1 MNWPSTVIMPA
12 TACIHSNKFPAS
24 SLAACFTP
32 VYWYHGLNK
41 SSTSITVIAFGAAG
55 DVVWGQVAEPGL
67 GIKGYWEDPDRRA
80 EMEFDAQVDFP
91 WCFLFLH
98 FLMGFWEGEASEIIA
113 NVAQMDLA
121 CWAISTVPLHIWD
134 VNQSFVQSLIA
145 FFFCFILKSLL
156 VIEAVNW
163 EAGHPVCYFWIRKGI
178 RAPLFKVQGLGTA
191 SGSATGSLWSQASP
205 LTWNSLSSH
214 ESGVKLV
221 FTTSTEATEVSRL
234 IVIKLYSSYPF
245 FKQEEIFWNVSFHMV
260 SLGRRAKMPMPGIDT
275 REWLH

>member
-55 DVVWGQVAEPGL
+55 DVVWGQVVEPGL
-67 GIKGYWEDPDRRA
+67 GIKDYGEDPDRRA

-98 FLMGFWEGEASEIIA
+98 FLMCFWEGEA

-134 VNQSFVQSLIA
+134 VNQSFLIA
-145 FFFCFILKSLL
+145 FFCFILKSLL

-163 EAGHPVCYFWIRKGI
+163 EAGHPVCYFWIRQGVC
-178 RAPLFKVQGLGTA
+178 ALLFKAQGLGTA
-191 SGSATGSLWSQASP
+191 SGFATGSLRS
-205 LTWNSLSSH
+205 
-214 ESGVKLV
+214 
-221 FTTSTEATEVSRL
+221 
-234 IVIKLYSSYPF
+234 
-245 FKQEEIFWNVSFHMV
+245 
-260 SLGRRAKMPMPGIDT
+260 
-275 REWLH
+275 